1 MNRTESS
8 LVLENELEVYLYLGI
23 EFKTLPNL
31 KFKFKVYVRVEFF
44 FPKYFRT
51 DSLVPLFRSGQ
62 RNKKKNG
69 KEKLLGLDNKAAIN
83 HLKNRKVQGPG
94 TSEVGE

>member
-31 KFKFKVYVRVEFF
+31 KFKVYVRVEFF

-62 RNKKKNG
+62 KNKKNG